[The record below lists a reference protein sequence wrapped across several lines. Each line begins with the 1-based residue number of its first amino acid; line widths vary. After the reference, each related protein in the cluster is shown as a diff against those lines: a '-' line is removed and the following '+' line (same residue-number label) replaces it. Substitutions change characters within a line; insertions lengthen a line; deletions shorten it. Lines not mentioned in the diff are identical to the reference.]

1 MMVKKKQKME
11 KMMVKK
17 KLVQKIWKNDKVDK
31 RKIELYK
38 HVPLIFYFIFPFSE
52 RKGIRSINTLK
63 FVGLRKPIRIQYALN
78 E

>member
-1 MMVKKKQKME
+1 MMVKKKQKKE

-38 HVPLIFYFIFPFSE
+38 HVPLIFILF
-52 RKGIRSINTLK
+52 
-63 FVGLRKPIRIQYALN
+63 
-78 E
+78 

>member
-1 MMVKKKQKME
+1 MMVKKKQKKE

-38 HVPLIFYFIFPFSE
+38 HVPLFFILS
-52 RKGIRSINTLK
+52 
-63 FVGLRKPIRIQYALN
+63 
-78 E
+78 